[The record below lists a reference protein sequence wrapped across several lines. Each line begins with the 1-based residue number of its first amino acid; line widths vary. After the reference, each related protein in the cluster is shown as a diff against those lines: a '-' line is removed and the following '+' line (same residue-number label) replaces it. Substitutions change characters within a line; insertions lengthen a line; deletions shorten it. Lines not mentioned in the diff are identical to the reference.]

1 MISRRAV
8 IEVLERW
15 APPHWAETYDT
26 VGLLWGDPTASVSG
40 ILTTLDVT
48 PALLEEAR
56 AIGADFIITHHP
68 IWFGQKS
75 RLLWDSF
82 ADRVI
87 YNFIRADVA
96 VYAMHTN
103 LDHAREGVSHTLCR
117 ALGLQPEGFLRT
129 ETDHGAGY
137 IGIGPTALPVEDF
150 LRHVQKALSIPV
162 LRYVRGPQR
171 QIRRVAVCGG
181 AGSFLL
187 PEAYRAGVDAFLTA
201 DIPYHRFFEAQGHLW
216 LVDIGHYESEVW
228 IADRI
233 AEYLREH
240 FPALPIFSTRIR
252 TNPIEYWI

>member
-1 MISRRAV
+1 MTTRREV
-8 IEVLERW
+8 IEVLEQW
-15 APPHWAETYDT
+15 APPHRAETYDT
-26 VGLLWGDPTASVSG
+26 VGLLWGDPARPVSG

-48 PALLEEAR
+48 AELLREAQ
-56 AIGADFIITHHP
+56 AVGADLIIAHHP

-75 RLLWDSF
+75 RLVWDSF

-87 YNFIRADVA
+87 YEFIRADVS

-103 LDHAREGVSHTLCR
+103 LDYVRDGVSHALCL
-117 ALGLQPEGFLRT
+117 ALGLQPEGFLRA

-137 IGIGPTALPVEDF
+137 IGVGPTALPVEDF
-150 LRHVQKALSIPV
+150 LRHVQKALSIPA
-162 LRYVRGPQR
+162 LRYVRGPQQR
-171 QIRRVAVCGG
+171 IQRVAVCGG

-187 PEAYRAGVDAFLTA
+187 PEARRASVDAFLTA

-233 AEYLREH
+233 ADYLRQH
-240 FPALPIFSTRIR
+240 FPSLPVFSTRIR